1 MTHRHYSWRD
11 YAIGTYFTYLAT
23 LGAFGLH
30 GHSRFIMYSISSIII
45 GVIGLSAVFLK
56 LRRLEATMLITWG
69 FLLMARA
76 LLLIP
81 AVSVAGN
88 TNIIDYVF
96 DVFNNRPLA
105 DGLSAILIFIVL
117 ASYRYN
123 NRAWKGIQ

>member
-45 GVIGLSAVFLK
+45 GVIGLS
-56 LRRLEATMLITWG
+56 
-69 FLLMARA
+69 
-76 LLLIP
+76 
-81 AVSVAGN
+81 VADN

>member
-1 MTHRHYSWRD
+1 
-11 YAIGTYFTYLAT
+11 
-23 LGAFGLH
+23 
-30 GHSRFIMYSISSIII
+30 
-45 GVIGLSAVFLK
+45 
-56 LRRLEATMLITWG
+56 MLITWG

-81 AVSVAGN
+81 AVSVADN